1 MKLPEH
7 DSLHRRGRALE
18 EAFFAKRD
26 QQLLDALRRR
36 LTAEEAEN
44 VLAAA
49 TGVADQIVIQEL
61 ADLGAPQ
68 FLAVLGIFPLVEVA
82 WCDGNVSAQ
91 ERKAVLTAAADM
103 GLPVDSPSHKLLDR
117 WLETRPVEN
126 AVSLWTDYVQ
136 AVCGTLKP
144 ETVAKLKRGVMGR
157 AKKIAQATGGILG
170 VGNKISATE
179 QACLDRLAKAFEK
192 SADRG

>member
-1 MKLPEH
+1 MKLPEY
-7 DSLHRRGRALE
+7 DTLHKRGRALE

-26 QQLLDALRRR
+26 QQLLEALRRR
-36 LTAEEAEN
+36 LTAEEAES

-68 FLAVLGIFPLVEVA
+68 FLAVLGLFPLVEVA
-82 WCDGNVSAQ
+82 WCDGQVAAK
-91 ERKAVLTAAADM
+91 EREAILAAAADM

-117 WLETRPVEN
+117 WLETRPAEN
-126 AVSLWTDYVQ
+126 ALSLWSEYVQ
-136 AVCGTLKP
+136 AVGATLKP

-157 AKKIAQATGGILG
+157 AKKIAQAAGGILG
-170 VGNKISATE
+170 MGNKISATE
-179 QACLDRLAKAFEK
+179 QACLDRLAKAFEPP
-192 SADRG
+192 AERG